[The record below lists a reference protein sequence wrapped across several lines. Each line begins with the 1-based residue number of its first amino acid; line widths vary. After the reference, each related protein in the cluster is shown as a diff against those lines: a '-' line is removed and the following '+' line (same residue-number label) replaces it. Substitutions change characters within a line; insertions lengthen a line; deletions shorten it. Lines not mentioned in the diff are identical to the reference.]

1 MKTENQIGQNGKSEQ
16 EMTDVDNPFG
26 INDNPFS
33 NETWDET
40 RDESMSERNE
50 TDEENEIEVTE
61 LEAAVAASKY
71 ETGWA
76 QGGLQRDH
84 LIQTLL
90 KLTESFGVYRSVAGE
105 VVDGQ
110 VSYQDVFYKGTYALE
125 NVEGLRQ

>member
-1 MKTENQIGQNGKSEQ
+1 MKTSNASKRNNSKAKSIEI
-16 EMTDVDNPFG
+16 E
-26 INDNPFS
+26 
-33 NETWDET
+33 
-40 RDESMSERNE
+40 NE